1 MSKYGKFLTP
11 SEQKEFEKAMEGL
24 NLTDQTKEDIDY
36 KPEEDN
42 QKELFNNE

>member
-1 MSKYGKFLTP
+1 MKFLTP
-11 SEQKEFEKAMEGL
+11 AEQKEFEQAIIDFGEQKEGE
-24 NLTDQTKEDIDY
+24 TDY

>member
-11 SEQKEFEKAMEGL
+11 AEQKEFEEAIKDFCEQIEG
-24 NLTDQTKEDIDY
+24 DPDY